1 MKPGAGETFNPGEL
15 RERTM
20 GRVYP
25 PAILGRRRDMSDGPK
40 RVYQVLYDRAGENG
54 RCWPSFETIAYDTGK
69 SVRQVKNDVAELERL
84 RLIQH
89 QRRRRESNAYEFVWH
104 EMFDVQPIA
113 LQEPQEVQETACQE
127 ILEVQDSVSK
137 KCSVLHGNSI
147 SEFSHSEKHYTS
159 PQNGDGFFGA
169 PAREKV
175 QATPGKRRSRR
186 EPNLTAEQRE
196 WFDSEFW
203 PDYWL
208 KVAKKE
214 AMAAFEPIT
223 TREKFEAVN
232 AAKLRQRPAMMQREP
247 KHRPHASSWLRGER
261 FLDEDPEPCTLPAPS
276 TGGPQRGY
284 VDRWERH
291 AQIRDQMFRDLI
303 GSRLKQ

>member
-1 MKPGAGETFNPGEL
+1 MKPGDKLHPRAL
-15 RERTM
+15 REQSK
-20 GRVYP
+20 GRIYP
-25 PAILGRRRDMSDGPK
+25 PAILGRRRDVSDGPK

-54 RCWPSFETIAYDTGK
+54 CCWPSFETIAYDTGK

-84 RLIQH
+84 GLIQH
-89 QRRRRESNAYEFVWH
+89 RRRRRETNVYEFVWH

-113 LQEPQEVQETACQE
+113 LQETQEVQDTARQDV
-127 ILEVQDSVSK
+127 LEVQDSVSK
-137 KCSVLHGNSI
+137 KCSVLHANSI

-159 PQNGDGFFGA
+159 PKNGDGFFGA

-175 QATPGKRRSRR
+175 QATPGRRRSKR

-214 AMAAFEPIT
+214 AMAAFEAIT

-232 AAKLRQRPAMMQREP
+232 AAKLRQRPAMMEREP
-247 KHRPHASSWLRGER
+247 KHRPHAATWLRGER
-261 FLDEDPEPCTLPAPS
+261 WEDESEAPCTAVAV
-276 TGGPQRGY
+276 RGQY
-284 VDRWERH
+284 LTTSERN
-291 AQIRDQMFRDLI
+291 AQIRDAMFEQLISERFRDGEI
-303 GSRLKQ
+303 H